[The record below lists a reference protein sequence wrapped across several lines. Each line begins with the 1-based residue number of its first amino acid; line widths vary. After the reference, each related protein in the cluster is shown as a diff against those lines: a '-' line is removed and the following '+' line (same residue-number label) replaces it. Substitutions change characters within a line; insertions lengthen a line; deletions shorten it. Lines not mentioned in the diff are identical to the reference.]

1 MVENTINFI
10 KTWNYDICTD
20 TEWKIPITY
29 IYTYFVILTQY
40 IQYRNTVL
48 YTIIFRYSGYSVDTY
63 AINQNLE

>member
-10 KTWNYDICTD
+10 KTLNYNICTD
-20 TEWKIPITY
+20 TEWQIPITY

-48 YTIIFRYSGYSVDTY
+48 YTIIVRYSGYSVGTY